1 MNLLIIASLLVCYWF
16 VDVCWHLAN
25 IGDDLRR
32 GRPAASQKPSCSG
45 TPTDD
50 CKERAAR
57 VDGVVTEAANM
68 ARQAMISIYLS
79 IYIYQWSAAR
89 PWSIYMM
96 IYIYILKRRAA
107 VEHLLTYACINLISQ
122 CQPWATSITVYKI
135 YNPPSGIP
143 YDTVQVSSLKT
154 TSGQLRFQ
162 FPIKSFTAL
171 TIPDVSMEDA
181 EHLYP
186 WAFATRTQTTWCW
199 LF

>member
-1 MNLLIIASLLVCYWF
+1 MF
-16 VDVCWHLAN
+16 VDIWRTLVMISAEDGLLRHRSQAALGPPQTTAKSVLLAWMEW
-25 IGDDLRR
+25 LLKL
-32 GRPAASQKPSCSG
+32 QTWLVK
-45 TPTDD
+45 
-50 CKERAAR
+50 
-57 VDGVVTEAANM
+57 
-68 ARQAMISIYLS
+68 QWYLSIYLS
-79 IYIYQWSAAR
+79 IYLYIYINGQPHGRGVFIW
-89 PWSIYMM
+89 WYIYIY

-143 YDTVQVSSLKT
+143 CNTVQVSSLKT